1 MRFDPSA
8 RDLTKAMMEQRAGER
23 WRNALRALTCRQ
35 HRGYAMAAFIGR
47 SCGRADPPRY
57 YALFKKA

>member
-35 HRGYAMAAFIGR
+35 HRGTQWRHSLAEVVG
-47 SCGRADPPRY
+47 
-57 YALFKKA
+57 AL